1 MWIFLTPLL
10 GHGFTLRWL
19 LLTLASYPVF
29 LLLYAKVMVAPRHHA
44 PRYAL
49 GLIAMSLVLLP
60 WYPSGL
66 TYFVFGCVLLRVSGR
81 GGWWQ
86 YLLQLTGL
94 NLLFCSLA
102 LLFQYPWQSLVW
114 IPAVSYIVGLVVN
127 VEALNQQKDAALQL
141 SQDEVRRLAAT
152 AERERIGRDLHDLLG
167 HTLSL
172 ITLKLELARKLH
184 DRGDGRARQE
194 IGEAEA
200 IAREALAQVR
210 SAVTGIRASDLAG
223 ELASARLLL
232 ECQQVHLQYA
242 PHRRCRWMSA
252 WAGAGAARGRDQYRA
267 PRTGDAGT
275 RGVHAGGTHAGDAD
289 PRRWSWRRAGRGQ
302 WVVRHARTRGRP
314 GWKPAGAV
322 RKGRGYGADRA
333 RATGRR
339 DHTAAARRAAVAGAG
354 RCRMIRILLAED
366 QAMVRGALSALLGLE
381 ADIEVLGSAA
391 DGETAWRMLQQLQ
404 PDILVTDIEMPGLSG
419 LELAQRIA
427 RHELPIKVVIV
438 TTFARAGFLR
448 RALEAG
454 VLGYLLKDAPVEN
467 LAEALRKVKQGIRA
481 IDPQLALDAWSQAD
495 PLTDRERR
503 VLRLAGEGR
512 TASEIAEQLGLSH
525 GTVRNYLSECI
536 GKLGVANR
544 IEAYRLA
551 RQKGW
556 L

>member
-1 MWIFLTPLL
+1 MIGGDRPRLEPPVPSIWLASLLRPAPDSAVADTLRRGKSPWGEAIHLLWSVWIFLTPLL

-172 ITLKLELARKLH
+172 ITLKLELARKLY
-184 DRGDGRARQE
+184 DRGDARARLE

-242 PHRRCRWMSA
+242 PPPAMPVDVERGLALVLRE
-252 WAGAGAARGRDQYRA
+252 AA
-267 PRTGDAGT
+267 TNI
-275 RGVHAGGTHAGDAD
+275 
-289 PRRWSWRRAGRGQ
+289 
-302 WVVRHARTRGRP
+302 VRHAQATQARVEFMLEGRML
-314 GWKPAGAV
+314 AMQI
-322 RKGRGYGADRA
+322 RDDGRGG
-333 RATGRR
+333 
-339 DHTAAARRAAVAGAG
+339 VQ
-354 RCRMIRILLAED
+354 AE
-366 QAMVRGALSALLGLE
+366 GNGLC
-381 ADIEVLGSAA
+381 G
-391 DGETAWRMLQQLQ
+391 M
-404 PDILVTDIEMPGLSG
+404 
-419 LELAQRIA
+419 
-427 RHELPIKVVIV
+427 
-438 TTFARAGFLR
+438 
-448 RALEAG
+448 
-454 VLGYLLKDAPVEN
+454 
-467 LAEALRKVKQGIRA
+467 
-481 IDPQLALDAWSQAD
+481 
-495 PLTDRERR
+495 RERVAALGGSLQVQSAR
-503 VLRLAGEGR
+503 GEG
-512 TASEIAEQLGLSH
+512 TVL
-525 GTVRNYLSECI
+525 TVRVP
-536 GKLGVANR
+536 LGAATAPLPPGVPPSLVQDGA
-544 IEAYRLA
+544 A
-551 RQKGW
+551 
-556 L
+556 